1 MMYTTVSSV
10 VVLFIW
16 TKRQPRLRTSADS
29 VACAETM
36 MMPPR

>member
-10 VVLFIW
+10 VVFIW